1 MNKNGLV
8 QTNENCIGCN
18 KCISACSCEGANV
31 AVTGPDGSP
40 RIEVDGDRCI
50 SCAACFKVCEHNA
63 REFRDDTDKFFAD
76 LARGEKISILLAP
89 AFKANYPNQY
99 EQILGALKS
108 AGVNHIVS
116 ISFGADITTW
126 AYINYITRNNFTGG
140 ISQPCPAVVGY
151 IEKYAPELIPKLM
164 PVHSPMMC
172 GAIYTKK
179 YMGISDKLAFISPCI
194 AKSNEI
200 HDPNCGGYISYNV
213 TFAHLVKYIKDHK
226 LAGSFATDEIEY
238 GLGSYYPLPGGLKEN
253 AYWFLSESA
262 FVRQMEGEKHMYHYL
277 QTNKDAIRNGRLPYV
292 FIDALNCQKGCLYGT
307 ACEADFA
314 DSENP
319 LISLYQIKEAS
330 KKNSS
335 ASPWGK
341 NLSPEKRLKKL
352 NKQFASLN
360 LDDFIRRYSDK
371 SSMCSIKTPSSTEL
385 NAIYASMNKNTE
397 ASRKIN
403 CSCCGYESC
412 KQMAEAIYNG
422 FNVKENCIHYIK
434 SLVETESSEADQAK
448 MQAEEQA
455 ERILEKQQ
463 NIKDVLNMVNDRFND
478 LNEALTELAASN
490 ASNSDESSGIS
501 SDIASVSDFCS
512 RLEVNL
518 KNIKDILQEILDN
531 NEEVS
536 RISSQTNLLALNA
549 SIEAARAGEAG
560 RGFAVVAEEI
570 NNLATESSGAA
581 KKSNAS
587 QSKIT
592 SSIDTIIEETTKL
605 LEIVAAVN
613 QRSQNLA
620 ESSKEIAS
628 FMEQI
633 SSSTI
638 EIKNELSKL

>member
-1 MNKNGLV
+1 MNKNGLI

-18 KCISACSCEGANV
+18 KCINACSCEGANV
-31 AVTGPDGSP
+31 AVTDENGSP

-50 SCAACFKVCEHNA
+50 SCAACFKVCEHHA
-63 REFRDDTDKFFAD
+63 REFRDDTEKFFQD
-76 LARGEKISILLAP
+76 LAKGENISILLAP
-89 AFKANYPNQY
+89 AFKANYPSQY
-99 EQILGALKS
+99 EQILGGLKS

-126 AYINYITRNNFTGG
+126 AYINYITQNNFMGG

-151 IEKYAPELIPKLM
+151 IEKYTPELIPKLM

-172 GAIYTKK
+172 GAIYAKK
-179 YMGISDKLAFISPCI
+179 YMGINDKLAFISPCI

-213 TFAHLVKYIKDHK
+213 TFDHLIKYCKDHK
-226 LAGSFATDEIEY
+226 ISGSLASDEVEY

-277 QTNKDAIRNGRLPYV
+277 EANKEKIKNGNLPYV

-319 LISLYQIKEAS
+319 LISLYQIKEDS
-330 KKNSS
+330 KSNSS

-341 NLSPEKRLKKL
+341 NLSPAKRLKKL
-352 NKQFASLN
+352 NKQFKDLN
-360 LDDFIRRYSDK
+360 LDDFIRHYSDK
-371 SSMCSIKTPSSTEL
+371 SSLCKIKKPSGTEI
-385 NAIYASMNKNTE
+385 NEIFASMHKTTE

-403 CSCCGYESC
+403 CSCCGYDSC

-422 FNVKENCIHYIK
+422 FNVKENCIYYIK
-434 SLVETESSEADQAK
+434 SLVESESVEADRAK
-448 MQAEEQA
+448 TEAMTQAE
-455 ERILEKQQ
+455 LVSEKQQ
-463 NIKDVLNMVNDRFND
+463 SIKDILNMVNSKFNE
-478 LNEALTELAASN
+478 LNSALSELAASN
-490 ASNSDESSGIS
+490 NSNANESTGIS
-501 SDIASVSDFCS
+501 SDISSVTEFCE

-518 KNIKDILQEILDN
+518 KNIKDILQEILEN

-570 NNLATESSGAA
+570 NDLATESAGAA

-587 QSKIT
+587 QEKIT
-592 SSIDTIIEETTKL
+592 GSIDTIIEETSKL

-620 ESSKEIAS
+620 ASSQEIAAS
-628 FMEQI
+628 MDNI
-633 SSSTI
+633 STSTL
-638 EIKNELSKL
+638 EIKNELAKL